1 MTTTSPPVKS
11 DVWSDWLLHHRHG
24 GDSSHD
30 QHIRRKTLE
39 YADRLLDA
47 AHISEGATLLDV
59 GTGDGLVAFRALERF
74 GPSLDLVFSDISPP
88 MLDHVRSL
96 CDQTGAAA
104 RCRFVQASAEDLSPI
119 GSGSVDVL
127 TARSVL
133 AYVANKPA
141 AFSEFH
147 RVLKPDGRISIAEPV
162 MRDEAFTVMAM
173 KVLLDE
179 RLPDNREPLL
189 PLLHRWK
196 AAQFPDTSRALECDP
211 TTNYTERDLVR
222 FAQEGGFVD
231 IDLNLHIHVGSAK
244 AVPWDTFL
252 QLAPHPL
259 APCLATILREQFTCE
274 ERATFERLL
283 RPTIER
289 GGKPSTARM
298 AYLTAKKPGSA
309 SPAA

>member
-1 MTTTSPPVKS
+1 MTTTFPPAKS

-24 GDSSHD
+24 GDPSHD
-30 QHIRRKTLE
+30 RHIRRKTLE
-39 YADRLLDA
+39 YADRLLDS
-47 AHISEGATLLDV
+47 AHITEGATLLDV
-59 GTGDGLVAFRALERF
+59 GTGEGLVAFRALERF
-74 GPSLDLVFSDISPP
+74 GPSLDLVFSDISSP

-96 CDQTGAAA
+96 CDQIGLAE
-104 RCRFVQASAEDLSPI
+104 RRRFVEASAEDLSPI
-119 GSGSVDVL
+119 ASGSIDVL

-133 AYVANKPA
+133 AYVADKPA

-189 PLLHRWK
+189 PLIHRWK

-222 FAQEGGFVD
+222 FAQKSGFVD
-231 IDLNLHIHVGSAK
+231 IDLNLHIHVGSAR
-244 AVPWDTFL
+244 AVAWDTFL

-259 APCLATILREQFTCE
+259 APCLETILRERFTCE
-274 ERATFERLL
+274 EQLTFERLL

-289 GGKPSTARM
+289 GGQPATARM
-298 AYLTAKKPGSA
+298 AYLTAKKPG
-309 SPAA
+309 PAL